1 MSVVLITGCSS
12 GIGLATAIT
21 VAKSGH
27 KVYATMRKPL
37 RAALPS
43 VFESELSSV
52 KLIAL
57 DVTDDFSVK
66 TAVNKVLGKEG
77 KVDVLIN
84 NAGVSGLGAIEEL
97 SLDAFKKDMEIN
109 YFGTIRCIKAVL
121 PSMRERGSGTIIN
134 ISSVAGKVYS
144 NFHGTYAPSKAAVEA
159 LSECLAQ
166 EVNNFGIRVALVEP
180 GVTDTSIFS
189 KGYQLPQQTK
199 YPNIKRF
206 LSMFAASVDNHVQPE
221 AVSNV
226 ILDIIE
232 GRSTKFRNPA
242 TPDAEPLLAWRA
254 SQTDE
259 QWIASTGIDDET
271 WTNAMEQGMNLHVR
285 KYMEN
290 PSLIFFESPATSTQK
305 EPEAIF

>member
-12 GIGLATAIT
+12 GIGLATAII

-27 KVYATMRKPL
+27 KVYATMRHPL

-43 VFESELSSV
+43 LFENELSSV

-57 DVTDDFSVK
+57 DVSDDFSVK

-77 KVDVLIN
+77 KIDVLVN
-84 NAGVSGLGAIEEL
+84 NAGVSGLGAVEEL
-97 SLDAFKKDMEIN
+97 SLEAFKKDMEIN

-121 PSMRERGSGTIIN
+121 PSMRERRSGTIIN

-166 EVNNFGIRVALVEP
+166 EVNNFGIRVAVVEP

-189 KGYQLPQQTK
+189 KGYQMPSQTK

-206 LSMFAASVDNHVQPE
+206 LSMFAAAIDNHVQPE

-242 TPDAEPLLAWRA
+242 TPDAGPFLSWRA

-259 QWIASTGIDDET
+259 QWIASTSIDDET
-271 WTNAMEQGMNLHVR
+271 WTKAIEQGMNLHVR
-285 KYMEN
+285 KYMED
-290 PSLIFFESPATSTQK
+290 PSLMSFEVPASSIAREEEIF
-305 EPEAIF
+305 

>member
-27 KVYATMRKPL
+27 KVYATMRHPL

-43 VFESELSSV
+43 LFENQLSSV
-52 KLIAL
+52 KLLAL

-66 TAVNKVLGKEG
+66 NAVNQVLKQEG
-77 KVDVLIN
+77 TIDVLVN
-84 NAGVSGLGAIEEL
+84 NAGVSGLGAVEEL
-97 SLDAFKKDMEIN
+97 SLDVFKKDMEIN

-121 PSMRERGSGTIIN
+121 PSMRERKSGTIIN

-144 NFHGTYAPSKAAVEA
+144 NFHGTYSSSKAALEA

-189 KGYQLPQQTK
+189 KGYQMPKQTN

-242 TPDAEPLLAWRA
+242 TPDAGPFLAWRA

-259 QWIASTGIDDET
+259 QWIASTSIDDET
-271 WTNAMEQGMNLHVR
+271 WTNAVEQGMNLHVR
-285 KYMEN
+285 KYMED
-290 PSLIFFESPATSTQK
+290 PSLISFEVPETSILK
-305 EPEAIF
+305 EEAIL